1 MDRLERAGGL
11 NDLLLKAMS
20 TWQSGLWTAMPA
32 TVVSYD
38 VATQTIE
45 AQPTIQLLRYFRTD
59 PPEGSVKG
67 YDKTTRSAPVDLPML
82 VDVPVIFPAA
92 GGYSMTF
99 PVAKGDEVLIVFS
112 SRCIDGW
119 WANGT
124 DQNTKAQP
132 QTDLRMHDLSDGI
145 AILGLRSQKRMLSP
159 APAASSFQL
168 RSDDGQAIIE
178 LAANHVVNVTCANAN
193 VTASGTATIKAAA
206 IKLQNAGSA
215 LKKLVNETFLTLF
228 DQHVHPTTTAGA
240 PTGVPTVASGPTD
253 ATSVTTAE

>member
-11 NDLLLKAMS
+11 NDLLIKAMT
-20 TWQSGLWTAMPA
+20 TWQSGMWTALPA

-38 VATQTIE
+38 ANAQTIE

-59 PPEGSVKG
+59 PPDGSVKG
-67 YDKTTRSAPVDLPML
+67 YDKATRSAPVDLPVL
-82 VDVPVIFPAA
+82 VDVPVVFPGA
-92 GGYSMTF
+92 GGYTMTF
-99 PVAKGDEVLIVFS
+99 PVQKGDEVLIVFS

-124 DQNTKAQP
+124 DANAKAQP

-145 AILGLRSQKRMLSP
+145 AILGLRNQKRMLSP
-159 APAASSFQL
+159 APAASSIQL

-178 LAANHVVNVTCANAN
+178 LAANHVVNVNCANVN

-215 LKKLVNETFLTLF
+215 LKKLVNETFLQLF
-228 DQHVHPTTTAGA
+228 DQHVHQVSSVGA
-240 PTGVPTVASGPTD
+240 PTGVPKVPSNATN